1 MARGF
6 AGAQAARVVRGS
18 RLEGADSQG
27 DTGAGGAGVGARQG
41 HEQLREVRGDGRP
54 GAGDVGW
61 DVGRVGGR
69 IRNCPGQEGISQVCK
84 CLKPAARSF
93 VSMADAK

>member
-1 MARGF
+1 
-6 AGAQAARVVRGS
+6 
-18 RLEGADSQG
+18 
-27 DTGAGGAGVGARQG
+27 
-41 HEQLREVRGDGRP
+41 
-54 GAGDVGW
+54 
-61 DVGRVGGR
+61 VGGR